1 MNHKI
6 ISSSIAN
13 NLYVLSKYQKWI
25 KNFQSVQDIEKDYN
39 MIYLSNLKKVSNS
52 SKIQELVTLCGSLN
66 LSQENL
72 NIIINLGKFL
82 KFEDLLPQ
90 ENIAQND
97 LDISI

>member
-39 MIYLSNLKKVSNS
+39 MIYLSNLKKS
-52 SKIQELVTLCGSLN
+52 
-66 LSQENL
+66 
-72 NIIINLGKFL
+72 F
-82 KFEDLLPQ
+82 
-90 ENIAQND
+90 
-97 LDISI
+97 